1 MDSAV
6 AVQTNALGS
15 LLFVVDLHVFLD
27 GGDQVGNAVEY
38 ASA

>member
-6 AVQTNALGS
+6 GGPDEG
-15 LLFVVDLHVFLD
+15 FGFDGVDLQVSLD
-27 GGDQVGNAVEY
+27 GGDQVGNAVDH